1 MLPLIA
7 DLNQLYEEIFT
18 TVVDGTLVVEK
29 VEPTIKPRTAAGVGM
44 ADFLDVAYALRDYEK
59 RNIRE
64 GAILKEQIGEKM
76 QRFSRTLTAL
86 EGSYGVSFDW
96 SGFDT
101 QLELVQ
107 LMTKYYA
114 NLVGNDQKDKNRILL
129 KYVNQVPYLSG
140 VNLSDV
146 TGTLDRRVNYDWVTS
161 QKWFIC
167 DKHGEELG
175 YDDEWMSSN
184 CNIGI
189 HLEHGLVSG
198 SYATKLLGTMFN
210 RSCSK
215 TAEKLNGETPL
226 MSYYA
231 GDDNL
236 TIFARRA
243 AALAWIARMIANNI
257 KAKADIFGI
266 SYESGEFL
274 RTLFRLYKDTEYGNG
289 HKRVIQGYSGR
300 LNPNYTK
307 DWNPPAKNGPSRL
320 QRLVGIMYQLKDRGI
335 EEESVYTAIKNE
347 KEYWSRKNMT
357 SEKWFDI
364 PRSLGGTGIND
375 RGWEGHYFQKQPG
388 GKLAKIKFNN
398 SYVADVL
405 NSMPNVTLHS
415 WQNTLSKY
423 KVNLSERQAVQMR
436 DVAMADTIGL
446 NHVPKYVKDYLKRLD
461 IPKNVVLKKV
471 QETYDMKIDVLSEL
485 EDAVRKK
492 GFIETPKVLEKYK
505 FMRDDFEVLSLYK
518 RVNKDFKL
526 VDALSESQPDL
537 KSDIT
542 RFEKKGMSRR
552 DTLDLLINGS
562 VPGVLADIH
571 NFRAQVL
578 GHNTAIGTLSV
589 IETNTRIEMPKLLWT
604 SKQLMQH
611 LDTVLDLGYEV
622 LI

>member
-1 MLPLIA
+1 
-7 DLNQLYEEIFT
+7 
-18 TVVDGTLVVEK
+18 
-29 VEPTIKPRTAAGVGM
+29 
-44 ADFLDVAYALRDYEK
+44 
-59 RNIRE
+59 
-64 GAILKEQIGEKM
+64 
-76 QRFSRTLTAL
+76 
-86 EGSYGVSFDW
+86 
-96 SGFDT
+96 
-101 QLELVQ
+101 
-107 LMTKYYA
+107 
-114 NLVGNDQKDKNRILL
+114 
-129 KYVNQVPYLSG
+129 
-140 VNLSDV
+140 
-146 TGTLDRRVNYDWVTS
+146 
-161 QKWFIC
+161 
-167 DKHGEELG
+167 
-175 YDDEWMSSN
+175 
-184 CNIGI
+184 
-189 HLEHGLVSG
+189 
-198 SYATKLLGTMFN
+198 
-210 RSCSK
+210 
-215 TAEKLNGETPL
+215 
-226 MSYYA
+226 
-231 GDDNL
+231 
-236 TIFARRA
+236 
-243 AALAWIARMIANNI
+243 
-257 KAKADIFGI
+257 
-266 SYESGEFL
+266 
-274 RTLFRLYKDTEYGNG
+274 
-289 HKRVIQGYSGR
+289 
-300 LNPNYTK
+300 
-307 DWNPPAKNGPSRL
+307 
-320 QRLVGIMYQLKDRGI
+320 MYQLKDRGI

-405 NSMPNVTLHS
+405 NSMPKVTLHS